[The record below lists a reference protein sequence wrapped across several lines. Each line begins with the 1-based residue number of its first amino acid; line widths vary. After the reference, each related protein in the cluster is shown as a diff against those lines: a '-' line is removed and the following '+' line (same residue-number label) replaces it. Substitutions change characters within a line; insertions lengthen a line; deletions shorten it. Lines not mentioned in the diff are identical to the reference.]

1 MKLSRLNFTVLL
13 VGIIS
18 SAVLIYFY
26 MMQRDFTK
34 NHREFLISINNF
46 ENTQSDLSYTILEN
60 SLYAY
65 NNQDQISLVVKK
77 LLEEYE
83 NLKKSTILLNKNYIP
98 IQENLTKL
106 KQKLT
111 IDLENID
118 EYLMLN
124 AGIKNSLIF
133 LTRHLDDS
141 NALNTDSN
149 TFLKANQILK
159 HFNDA
164 TKMQD
169 LDYIANLHV
178 LTVSDSQS
186 SDTINFINT
195 FNMHADY
202 LIRKYPSFIETTQ
215 AVTHSSIHELIKK
228 VRDDFSTLALN
239 DFKALDIF
247 ALIVFSVYIV
257 SLFIIVSLFV
267 KNSHENK
274 KLQETKKFLEYSL
287 TYDMLTGLYNRKAL
301 EAELSQI
308 NFPHVLILDING
320 FKDINDIYGNDVG
333 NTLLK
338 DLATFLKN
346 NRTDTADFKIYRLGG
361 DEFAILFDD
370 IDKNVAL
377 GIAIELEKNISEHI
391 FAIDELRLNLTVS
404 IASNNIAPI
413 LENADLALKLIKKE
427 HRKHVIAYKES
438 LNLKKS
444 VQENMDTLKLIK
456 DAISNDTIVPFFQP
470 IVNLQTAKIEKY
482 EALVRLKLQ
491 DGTFLPPIKFLDTSK
506 KTSYYHDITK
516 IMIEKTIKVA
526 EQFPKYR
533 FSLNI
538 SMQDILDQEITD
550 MLIQSLRLNPLISSR
565 IDIELLEVE
574 HLNDLEKVRE
584 FIKEL
589 HKFGSKILIDDFG
602 SGYSNFSYFSDLDID
617 IVKIDGSIV
626 REITTNNR
634 KLHMLKSIHKFSN
647 GMDMQSVAEFV
658 ETKEIAILLKEMGVE
673 YGQGYYFSKPL
684 QMPLERDDVI
694 I

>member
-1 MKLSRLNFTVLL
+1 
-13 VGIIS
+13 
-18 SAVLIYFY
+18 
-26 MMQRDFTK
+26 MMQRNFTK
-34 NHREFLISINNF
+34 NHKEFLISINNF

-65 NNQDQISLVVKK
+65 NNQDQISHEIKK
-77 LLEEYE
+77 LLDEYE
-83 NLKKSTILLNKNYIP
+83 NLQKSTILLNKNYKP
-98 IQENLTKL
+98 IQEILTKL

-111 IDLENID
+111 LDINNID

-141 NALNTDSN
+141 NALNAESDI
-149 TFLKANQILK
+149 FLKANQILK

-169 LDYIANLHV
+169 LDYITNLHV
-178 LTVSDSQS
+178 LTISDSQS
-186 SDTINFINT
+186 TDTINFINT
-195 FNMHADY
+195 FNLHANY
-202 LIRKYPSFIETTQ
+202 LIQKYPSFIETTQ
-215 AVTHSSIHELIKK
+215 AVTHSDIHELIKK
-228 VRDDFSTLALN
+228 IREDFSNIALN

-247 ALIVFSVYIV
+247 AIIVFSLYIL
-257 SLFIIVSLFV
+257 SLFTIVSLFV

-274 KLQETKKFLEYSL
+274 KLQETKKSLEYSL

-301 EAELSQI
+301 ERELNQTD
-308 NFPHVLILDING
+308 FPHVLVLDING

-338 DLATFLKN
+338 DLAAFLKN
-346 NRTDTADFKIYRLGG
+346 NCTNPSVFKIYRLGG
-361 DEFAILFDD
+361 DEFAILLDD
-370 IDKNVAL
+370 IDKDIAL
-377 GIAIELEKNISEHI
+377 NIAIELEKNISEHV
-391 FAIDELRLNLTVS
+391 FAIGELRLNLTVS

-427 HRKHVIAYKES
+427 HRKQVIAYKES

-444 VQENMDTLKLIK
+444 VQENMDTLELIK
-456 DAISNDTIVPFFQP
+456 DAISNDAIVPFFQP
-470 IVNLQTAKIEKY
+470 IVNLQTVKIEKY
-482 EALVRLKLQ
+482 EALVRLKLP
-491 DGTFLPPIKFLDTSK
+491 DGTFLPPIKFLDTAR
-506 KTSYYHDITK
+506 KTSFYHEITR

-538 SMQDILDQEITD
+538 SMQDILDDEITD
-550 MLIQSLRLNPLISSR
+550 MLFQSLRLNPLISSR

-574 HLNDLEKVRE
+574 HLEDLEKVQE

-617 IVKIDGSIV
+617 MVKIDGSIV
-626 REITTNNR
+626 REITTNDR

-658 ETKEIAILLKEMGVE
+658 ENKEIAILLKDIGVQ

-684 QMPLERDDVI
+684 QMPLENDEVTI
-694 I
+694 

>member
-1 MKLSRLNFTVLL
+1 MKLSRLNFTVIL

-46 ENTQSDLSYTILEN
+46 ENTQSDLSYIILEN

-65 NNQDQISLVVKK
+65 NNQDQISLEIKK

-83 NLKKSTILLNKNYIP
+83 NLKKSTILLNKNYNP

-111 IDLENID
+111 LDLENID

-141 NALNTDSN
+141 NALNADSD

-164 TKMQD
+164 VKMQD
-169 LDYIANLHV
+169 LDYITNLHV
-178 LTVSDSQS
+178 LTVSDLQS
-186 SDTINFINT
+186 SDTINFIHT

-202 LIRKYPSFIETTQ
+202 LIQKYPLFIEATQ
-215 AVTHSSIHELIKK
+215 AVTHSNIHELIKK
-228 VRDDFSTLALN
+228 IRDDFSTLALN

-274 KLQETKKFLEYSL
+274 KLQETKKSLEYSL

-308 NFPHVLILDING
+308 DFPHVLILDING
-320 FKDINDIYGNDVG
+320 FKDINDVYGNDVG

-346 NRTDTADFKIYRLGG
+346 SRTDIHDFKIYRLGG

-370 IDKNVAL
+370 INKDVAFN
-377 GIAIELEKNISEHI
+377 IAIKLEKNISEHI

-404 IASNNIAPI
+404 IASNNITPI

-444 VQENMDTLKLIK
+444 VQENLDTLKLIK
-456 DAISNDTIVPFFQP
+456 DAVSNDKIVPFFQP

-482 EALVRLKLQ
+482 EALVRLKLP

-506 KTSYYHDITK
+506 KTSYYHEITK

-526 EQFPKYR
+526 GQFPKYR

-550 MLIQSLRLNPLISSR
+550 MLLQSLRLNPLISSR

-574 HLNDLEKVRE
+574 HLENLEMVQE

-634 KLHMLKSIHKFSN
+634 KLHMLRSIHKFSH

-658 ETKEIAILLKEMGVE
+658 ETKESAMLLKEIGIE

-684 QMPLERDDVI
+684 QMPLDSDDVI

>member
-1 MKLSRLNFTVLL
+1 M
-13 VGIIS
+13 
-18 SAVLIYFY
+18 
-26 MMQRDFTK
+26 
-34 NHREFLISINNF
+34 
-46 ENTQSDLSYTILEN
+46 SYTILEN

-65 NNQDQISLVVKK
+65 NNQDQISHEIKK

-83 NLKKSTILLNKNYIP
+83 NLQKSTILLNKNYKP
-98 IQENLTKL
+98 VQESLIKL
-106 KQKLT
+106 KQRLILE
-111 IDLENID
+111 IDNID

-124 AGIKNSLIF
+124 AGVKNSFVF
-133 LTRHLDDS
+133 LTRYVDDS
-141 NALNTDSN
+141 VASNADNDI
-149 TFLKANQILK
+149 FLKANHILK

-164 TKMQD
+164 VKMQD
-169 LDYIANLHV
+169 LDYINN
-178 LTVSDSQS
+178 LTVLIASDSQS
-186 SDTINFINT
+186 ADTLTFINT
-195 FNMHADY
+195 FNMHAKY
-202 LIRKYPSFIETTQ
+202 LIQKYPSFIETTQ
-215 AVTHSSIHELIKK
+215 EITHSNIHKLIKK
-228 VRDDFSTLALN
+228 VREDFSKLALE
-239 DFKALDIF
+239 DFNALDIF
-247 ALIVFSVYIV
+247 AIIVFSIYML
-257 SLFIIVSLFV
+257 SLFTIVSLFV

-274 KLQETKKFLEYSL
+274 KLQDTKKSLEYSL

-301 EAELSQI
+301 ERELNQTD
-308 NFPHVLILDING
+308 FPHVLVLDING

-346 NRTDTADFKIYRLGG
+346 NCTNTSVFKIYRIGG

-370 IDKNVAL
+370 IDKDIAL
-377 GIAIELEKNISEHI
+377 NIAIELEKNISEHI
-391 FAIDELRLNLTVS
+391 FAINELQLNLAVS

-444 VQENMDTLKLIK
+444 VQENMNILKLIK
-456 DAISNDTIVPFFQP
+456 DAISNDAIVPFFQP

-482 EALVRLKLQ
+482 EALVRLKLS
-491 DGTFLPPIKFLDTSK
+491 DGTFLPPIKFLDTAR
-506 KTSYYHDITK
+506 KTSFYHEITR

-526 EQFPKYR
+526 EQFSKYR

-538 SMQDILDQEITD
+538 SMQDILDDEITD
-550 MLIQSLRLNPLISSR
+550 MLFQSLRLNPLISSR

-574 HLNDLEKVRE
+574 HLEDLEKVQE

-626 REITTNNR
+626 REITTNDR

-658 ETKEIAILLKEMGVE
+658 ENKEIAVLLKDIGVH

-684 QMPLERDDVI
+684 QMPLENDEVTI
-694 I
+694 

>member
-1 MKLSRLNFTVLL
+1 
-13 VGIIS
+13 
-18 SAVLIYFY
+18 
-26 MMQRDFTK
+26 MMQRNFTK
-34 NHREFLISINNF
+34 NYKEFLISINNF

-65 NNQDQISLVVKK
+65 NNQDQISHEIKK

-83 NLKKSTILLNKNYIP
+83 NLQKSTILLNKNYKP
-98 IQENLTKL
+98 VQESLIKL
-106 KQKLT
+106 KQRLILE
-111 IDLENID
+111 IDNID

-124 AGIKNSLIF
+124 AGVKNSFVF
-133 LTRHLDDS
+133 LTRYVDDS
-141 NALNTDSN
+141 VASNADNDI
-149 TFLKANQILK
+149 FLKANHILK

-164 TKMQD
+164 VKMQD
-169 LDYIANLHV
+169 LDYINN
-178 LTVSDSQS
+178 LTVLIASDSQS
-186 SDTINFINT
+186 ADTLTFINT
-195 FNMHADY
+195 FNMHAKY
-202 LIRKYPSFIETTQ
+202 LIQKYPSFIETTQ
-215 AVTHSSIHELIKK
+215 EITHSNIHKLIKK
-228 VRDDFSTLALN
+228 VREDFSKLALE
-239 DFKALDIF
+239 DFNALDIF
-247 ALIVFSVYIV
+247 AIIVFSIYML
-257 SLFIIVSLFV
+257 SLFTIVSLFV

-274 KLQETKKFLEYSL
+274 KLQDTKKSLEYSL

-301 EAELSQI
+301 ERELNQTD
-308 NFPHVLILDING
+308 FPHVLVLDING

-346 NRTDTADFKIYRLGG
+346 NCTNTSVFKIYRIGG

-370 IDKNVAL
+370 IDKDIAL
-377 GIAIELEKNISEHI
+377 NIAIELEKNISEHI
-391 FAIDELRLNLTVS
+391 FAINELQLNLAVS

-444 VQENMDTLKLIK
+444 VQENMNILKLIK
-456 DAISNDTIVPFFQP
+456 DAISNDAIVPFFQP

-482 EALVRLKLQ
+482 EALVRLKLS
-491 DGTFLPPIKFLDTSK
+491 DGTFLPPIKFLDTAR
-506 KTSYYHDITK
+506 KTSFYHEITR

-526 EQFPKYR
+526 EQFSKYR

-538 SMQDILDQEITD
+538 SMQDILDDEITD
-550 MLIQSLRLNPLISSR
+550 MLFQSLRLNPLISSR

-574 HLNDLEKVRE
+574 HLEDLEKVQE

-626 REITTNNR
+626 REITTNDR

-658 ETKEIAILLKEMGVE
+658 ENKEIAVLLKDIGVH

-684 QMPLERDDVI
+684 QMPLENDEVTI
-694 I
+694 

>member
-1 MKLSRLNFTVLL
+1 
-13 VGIIS
+13 
-18 SAVLIYFY
+18 

-34 NHREFLISINNF
+34 NHREFLITINNF
-46 ENTQSDLSYTILEN
+46 ENTQSDLSHTILEN

-65 NNQDQISLVVKK
+65 NNQDQISLGTKK

-83 NLKKSTILLNKNYIP
+83 NLNKSTILLKKNYKP
-98 IQENLTKL
+98 IQENLTKI
-106 KQKLT
+106 KQKL
-111 IDLENID
+111 ILELDNID

-124 AGIKNSLIF
+124 AGIKNSLVF
-133 LTRHLDDS
+133 LTRHVDDS
-141 NALNTDSN
+141 AALNADSD
-149 TFLKANQILK
+149 TFLKANHILK

-164 TKMQD
+164 VKMQD
-169 LDYIANLHV
+169 LDYINN
-178 LTVSDSQS
+178 LTVLITLDSQS
-186 SDTINFINT
+186 ADTINFINT
-195 FNMHADY
+195 FNMHANY
-202 LIRKYPSFIETTQ
+202 IIQKYPSFIETTQ
-215 AVTHSSIHELIKK
+215 AVTHSNIHELIKK
-228 VRDDFSTLALN
+228 AREDFSNIALN

-274 KLQETKKFLEYSL
+274 KLQETKKSLEYSL

-308 NFPHVLILDING
+308 DFPHLLILDING
-320 FKDINDIYGNDVG
+320 FKDMNDIYGNDVG

-346 NRTDTADFKIYRLGG
+346 NRTNSADLKIYRLGG

-370 IDKNVAL
+370 IDKDIAL
-377 GIAIELEKNISEHI
+377 NIAVELEKNISEHI

-427 HRKHVIAYKES
+427 HKKHVIAYKES

-444 VQENMDTLKLIK
+444 VQENMNTLKLIK
-456 DAISNDTIVPFFQP
+456 DAISNDAIVPFFQP

-482 EALVRLKLQ
+482 EALVRLKLP

-506 KTSYYHDITK
+506 KTSYYHEITK

-538 SMQDILDQEITD
+538 SMQDILDDEITD

-574 HLNDLEKVRE
+574 HLEDLEKVQE

-634 KLHMLKSIHKFSN
+634 KLHMLRSIHKFSN

-658 ETKEIAILLKEMGVE
+658 ETKEIALLLKEMGVE

-684 QMPLERDDVI
+684 QMPLDSDEVTI
-694 I
+694 